1 MDFGSYGKTWWANKW
16 LCSILA
22 TASEQAILQGLKF
35 AARGQVTSVDIVDN
49 RVISVVKGPNGGLHN
64 NYIVF
69 PKFSKESS
77 EIFVSFLK
85 QQPAELL
92 ALNNKAL
99 SPSLELLMSK
109 SGLQLFDDPAKVN
122 MGCDCRD
129 ERPCKYLVATFL
141 KIAEQADKE
150 PNVLF
155 KIHGLDLEFIKDFK
169 PDAMEME
176 APAEANLVR
185 SFSKATRL
193 VSSSAENDAGVSGNG
208 SVAGNGNGKSTGES
222 AGIAS
227 AIENAA
233 GKVTESNANV
243 AGDGNGNR
251 AGNGNWNRA
260 GDGNGNRAGD
270 GNGNRAGDG
279 NGNRAGENAERE
291 EQNAAELTYAEDA
304 SASLFGG
311 YKGSGRESLNS
322 IPPKQLPTFDFKS
335 WKDYSHILP
344 AMLQNFPKFCPAGNF
359 RKSFTDELQA
369 CHKFFCD
376 FENFDV
382 FSEHFRVNN
391 AKTFLMEN
399 EQLRLFH
406 KPGWHWNFEQ
416 SMAGKIINSN
426 LTVTNVMGALCCL
439 SAGNFS
445 WHHYSVRY
453 LHLML
458 QVAFYLVRTGAI
470 YPQVFWIGKD
480 VAQMRWLPAEMLP
493 EILYIVADLEVTAP
507 RELAWTS
514 KDESFFEIAEPAE
527 HILSLFISQLLKF
540 ARKYKTP
547 LKTNHGNLLSFFF
560 DSVSG
565 KLANNAHAIPGK
577 IQQWLS
583 VYSCLGCRTQI
594 LFVCSEMDEDVA
606 LDVFVL
612 DEDGTATSDAEK
624 SVAGKSVA
632 GNAGENMT
640 SVAGNAA
647 GLLNV
652 ARRTPLS
659 ELFENNDSRLLSIMS
674 VLNGI
679 ADGFKPL
686 DAYLER
692 RASEPILMRGA
703 ELLDFLQDCL
713 KKLQLF
719 GIQTEIPK
727 SLLNIGKP
735 KPKMRLQ
742 GSMSF
747 GAFTAGDLLDFDW
760 EIAIGDEN
768 ISAKEFLELAE
779 QADGLLKYKSS
790 YVQITEQDLQ
800 SIRDKIEGKSS
811 ESAKNGKGKK
821 AAEGATGDAATST
834 DEILEEDSVPE
845 ITQAKLVQACFT
857 GECDNIPVEMAS
869 DFKQQFDAWRAET
882 DIPLPEHLNATL
894 RPYQMRGYSWMYK
907 NLEIGFGCILA
918 DDMGLGKTLQVITFL
933 LKMKQEGKFAEK
945 KAIVVMPAGLLCNW
959 QVEIKKFAPDL
970 TFFAYHGGRRDL
982 EKFNADILLTTYAT
996 FRKDFAEL
1004 DKHEWQTIII
1014 DEAQN
1019 IKNADS
1025 EQSKLLRRMRA
1036 PMKIAMSGTPVENRL
1051 MEFWTIM
1058 DFANRGFFPS
1068 ASEFREKFETPIQK
1082 NGNQVVAETFR
1093 KITAPFMLRR
1103 LKTDK
1108 SIISDL
1114 PDKIIQ
1120 DEYAE
1125 LTRSQAALYK
1135 RTLDHFLAQLE
1146 EEQQLS
1152 EKANDAH
1159 ALFKRKGIILQ
1170 MILALKQI
1178 CNHPATFLKGL
1189 ANTKSAASSTQDA
1202 ADSQES
1208 AALRL
1213 GSGSLAPATQR
1224 HPDDHREED
1233 YLKGESRD
1241 QAGLGMT
1248 EPKGRG
1254 EAPSSDTIAS
1264 ELDSGSTAGMTK
1276 GKLESGK
1283 MQMLLDLLTSIQEQ
1297 GEKTLI
1303 FTQFAEMGHLLKST
1317 IESELGLR
1325 THFYHGGCTQTQRSE
1340 MIQDFQENP
1349 DCKVLILSLKAGGT
1363 GLNLV
1368 AASQV
1373 IHYDLWWNP
1382 AIEAQ
1387 ATDRA
1392 FRIGQKRNVQVH
1404 RFITKG
1410 TFEEKINALL
1420 ETKKA
1425 IANLTVNAGETWLA
1439 DMDDKQLA
1447 EVFCL
1452 DNTIV

>member
-16 LCSILA
+16 LSSILA
-22 TASEQAILQGLKF
+22 TASEQAVLQGLKF
-35 AARGQVTSVDIVDN
+35 AARGQVTSIDIVDN

-77 EIFVSFLK
+77 EVFVSFLK

-155 KIHGLDLEFIKDFK
+155 KIHGLDLEFIKDYK

-176 APAEANLVR
+176 APSETNLVR

-193 VSSSAENDAGVSGNG
+193 VGTSAEN
-208 SVAGNGNGKSTGES
+208 
-222 AGIAS
+222 AS
-227 AIENAA
+227 AIGTAA
-233 GKVTESNANV
+233 GDSDEHEA
-243 AGDGNGNR
+243 
-251 AGNGNWNRA
+251 
-260 GDGNGNRAGD
+260 
-270 GNGNRAGDG
+270 
-279 NGNRAGENAERE
+279 
-291 EQNAAELTYAEDA
+291 QNAAELSHAEDA

-311 YKGSGRESLNS
+311 YKGSGRESQNS

-359 RKSFTDELQA
+359 RKSFTDELES
-369 CHKFFCD
+369 CHKFFTD
-376 FENFDV
+376 FENFDA
-382 FSEHFRVNN
+382 FSEQFRVNN

-416 SMAGKIINSN
+416 SMADKVINSN
-426 LTVTNVMGALCCL
+426 LTITNVMGALCCL

-514 KDESFFEIAEPAE
+514 KEESFFEIAEPAE

-612 DEDGTATSDAEK
+612 DEDGNAT
-624 SVAGKSVA
+624 
-632 GNAGENMT
+632 
-640 SVAGNAA
+640 NAA
-647 GLLNV
+647 GNDASSAAGNVAGLPNV

-727 SLLNIGKP
+727 NLLNIGKP

-800 SIRDKIEGKSS
+800 SIRDKIEGKSG
-811 ESAKNGKGKK
+811 ADAKGKK
-821 AAEGATGDAATST
+821 TGRNAEGTSSENAAEGAATSD

-882 DIPLPEHLNATL
+882 DIPLPENLNATL

-933 LKMKQEGKFAEK
+933 LKMKQEGRFAEK

-959 QVEIKKFAPDL
+959 QVEIKKFAPEL

-982 EKFNADILLTTYAT
+982 QKFNADVLLTTYAT

-1058 DFANRGFFPS
+1058 DFANHGFFPS

-1082 NGNQVVAETFR
+1082 NGNQIVAETFR

-1125 LTRSQAALYK
+1125 LTRSQAALYQK
-1135 RTLDHFLAQLE
+1135 TLEHFMQELE
-1146 EEQQLS
+1146 MEQALS
-1152 EKANDAH
+1152 DKANDAH

-1189 ANTKSAASSTQDA
+1189 DDNATSQKSS
-1202 ADSQES
+1202 
-1208 AALRL
+1208 
-1213 GSGSLAPATQR
+1213 
-1224 HPDDHREED
+1224 
-1233 YLKGESRD
+1233 
-1241 QAGLGMT
+1241 
-1248 EPKGRG
+1248 
-1254 EAPSSDTIAS
+1254 
-1264 ELDSGSTAGMTK
+1264 
-1276 GKLESGK
+1276 KLESGK
-1283 MQMLLDLLTSIQEQ
+1283 MQMLLDLLKSIQEQ

-1317 IESELGLR
+1317 IEEELGLR

-1410 TFEEKINALL
+1410 TFEEKINSLL

>member
-16 LCSILA
+16 LQSILA

-35 AARGQVTSVDIVDN
+35 AARGQVTNVDIVDN

-77 EIFVSFLK
+77 EIFESFLK
-85 QQPAELL
+85 QLPAELL
-92 ALNNKAL
+92 AFNNKAL
-99 SPSLELLMSK
+99 SPSLELLMNK
-109 SGLQLFDDPAKVN
+109 SGLQIFDDPAKVN
-122 MGCDCRD
+122 MGCDCHD
-129 ERPCKYLVATFL
+129 ERPCKYLIATFL
-141 KIAEQADKE
+141 KIAEQADKD

-169 PDAMEME
+169 PDSMEME
-176 APAEANLVR
+176 APAEVNLVR

-193 VSSSAENDAGVSGNG
+193 VGESGENSAEEN
-208 SVAGNGNGKSTGES
+208 
-222 AGIAS
+222 S
-227 AIENAA
+227 AIKTA
-233 GKVTESNANV
+233 TEQ
-243 AGDGNGNR
+243 
-251 AGNGNWNRA
+251 
-260 GDGNGNRAGD
+260 
-270 GNGNRAGDG
+270 
-279 NGNRAGENAERE
+279 EAEH
-291 EQNAAELTYAEDA
+291 ATELTHAEDA

-311 YKGSGRESLNS
+311 YKGSGRESQNN

-359 RKSFTDELQA
+359 RKSFTDELQS
-369 CHKFFCD
+369 CHKFFTD
-376 FENFDV
+376 FENFEV

-416 SMAGKIINSN
+416 SLADKVIKSN

-480 VAQMRWLPAEMLP
+480 IAQMRWLPAEMLP
-493 EILYIVADLEVTAP
+493 EILYIVADLEVASP
-507 RELAWTS
+507 RELAWTC
-514 KDESFFEIAEPAE
+514 KDEAYFEIAEPAE

-540 ARKYKTP
+540 ARTYKTP

-565 KLANNAHAIPGK
+565 KLANNAHTIPGK

-594 LFVCSEMDEDVA
+594 LFVCYESGNDIA
-606 LDVFVL
+606 LEVFVC
-612 DEDGTATSDAEK
+612 DEDGT
-624 SVAGKSVA
+624 
-632 GNAGENMT
+632 N
-640 SVAGNAA
+640 
-647 GLLNV
+647 
-652 ARRTPLS
+652 RTPLS
-659 ELFENNDSRLLSIMS
+659 ELFENNDSRLLSILS

-679 ADGFKPL
+679 ADGFKSL

-713 KKLQLF
+713 KKLELF

-727 SLLNIGKP
+727 NLLNIGKP

-747 GAFTAGDLLDFDW
+747 GAFSASDLLDFDW

-768 ISAKEFLELAE
+768 ISAKEFLKLAE
-779 QADGLLKYKSS
+779 QADGLLKYKSQ

-800 SIRDKIEGKSS
+800 SIREKIEGKSGAAKGKGAS
-811 ESAKNGKGKK
+811 GNSTKSHDGESANTENG
-821 AAEGATGDAATST
+821 
-834 DEILEEDSVPE
+834 EILEEDAAPV

-882 DIPLPEHLNATL
+882 EIPLPENLNATL

-933 LKMKQEGKFAEK
+933 LKMKQEGKFETK

-959 QVEIKKFAPDL
+959 QVEIKKFAPEL
-970 TFFAYHGGRRDL
+970 TFFAYHGGRRNL
-982 EKFNADILLTTYAT
+982 EKFNADVLLTTYAT
-996 FRKDFAEL
+996 FRKDFKEL
-1004 DKHEWQTIII
+1004 DKIEWQTIII

-1025 EQSKLLRRMRA
+1025 EQSKLLRKMRA

-1068 ASEFREKFETPIQK
+1068 ASEFRDKFETPIQK
-1082 NGNQVVAETFR
+1082 NGNQIVAETFR

-1114 PDKIIQ
+1114 PEKIIQ

-1125 LTRSQAALYK
+1125 LTRSQAAIYK

-1146 EEQQLS
+1146 EEQQMSAL
-1152 EKANDAH
+1152 ANDAH

-1178 CNHPATFLKGL
+1178 CNHPATFLKGVDD
-1189 ANTKSAASSTQDA
+1189 NH
-1202 ADSQES
+1202 
-1208 AALRL
+1208 LR
-1213 GSGSLAPATQR
+1213 R
-1224 HPDDHREED
+1224 
-1233 YLKGESRD
+1233 ESRPTE
-1241 QAGLGMT
+1241 LGMT
-1248 EPKGRG
+1248 EPNGWDLS
-1254 EAPSSDTIAS
+1254 EAKDQ
-1264 ELDSGSTAGMTK
+1264 SGSTGSPTLRHPEQSEGPSDIVASPK
-1276 GKLESGK
+1276 ESSKLESGK

-1325 THFYHGGCTQTQRSE
+1325 THFYHGSCTQTQRSE

-1425 IANLTVNAGETWLA
+1425 IANMTVNAGETWLA

-1447 EVFCL
+1447 EIFRL
-1452 DNTIV
+1452 DNTII

>member
-16 LCSILA
+16 LNSILA
-22 TASEQAILQGLKF
+22 TASDQAVLQGLKF
-35 AARGQVTSVDIVDN
+35 AARGQVTSIDIVDN

-155 KIHGLDLEFIKDFK
+155 KIHGLDLEFIKDYK

-176 APAEANLVR
+176 APAEAILVR

-193 VSSSAENDAGVSGNG
+193 VGNAASSDAAGASGNAAG
-208 SVAGNGNGKSTGES
+208 NASANGNVAGSNGES
-222 AGIAS
+222 ADS
-227 AIENAA
+227 A
-233 GKVTESNANV
+233 V
-243 AGDGNGNR
+243 AR
-251 AGNGNWNRA
+251 S
-260 GDGNGNRAGD
+260 
-270 GNGNRAGDG
+270 
-279 NGNRAGENAERE
+279 AGESDERE
-291 EQNAAELTYAEDA
+291 AQNAAELSHAEDA

-311 YKGSGRESLNS
+311 YKGSGRESQNS

-359 RKSFTDELQA
+359 RKSFTDELES
-369 CHKFFCD
+369 CHKFFTD
-376 FENFDV
+376 FENFDA
-382 FSEHFRVNN
+382 FSEQFRVNN

-416 SMAGKIINSN
+416 SMADKVINSN

-514 KDESFFEIAEPAE
+514 KEESFFEIAEPAE

-612 DEDGTATSDAEK
+612 DEDAAN
-624 SVAGKSVA
+624 AA
-632 GNAGENMT
+632 GNDAA
-640 SVAGNAA
+640 SAAGNAA
-647 GLLNV
+647 GLVNA

-727 SLLNIGKP
+727 NLLNIGKP

-779 QADGLLKYKSS
+779 QADGLLKYKSN

-821 AAEGATGDAATST
+821 AARDDAGTSSENAAENAATSA

-882 DIPLPEHLNATL
+882 DIPLPENLNATL

-970 TFFAYHGGRRDL
+970 TFFAYHGGRRNL
-982 EKFNADILLTTYAT
+982 QKFNADVLLTTYAT

-1058 DFANRGFFPS
+1058 DFANHGFFPS

-1082 NGNQVVAETFR
+1082 NGNQIVAETFR

-1125 LTRSQAALYK
+1125 LTRSQAALYQK
-1135 RTLDHFLAQLE
+1135 TLEHFMQELE
-1146 EEQQLS
+1146 MEQALS

-1189 ANTKSAASSTQDA
+1189 AAKSAADASTQDA
-1202 ADSQES
+1202 ATVPAES
-1208 AALRL
+1208 AD
-1213 GSGSLAPATQR
+1213 SPTPR

-1233 YLKGESRD
+1233 YLKGECRD

-1254 EAPSSDTIAS
+1254 EAPSSEVLS
-1264 ELDSGSTAGMTK
+1264 NVPKSN
-1276 GKLESGK
+1276 KLESGK
-1283 MQMLLDLLTSIQEQ
+1283 MQMLLDLLKSIQEQ

-1317 IESELGLR
+1317 IEEELGLR

>member
-1 MDFGSYGKTWWANKW
+1 MDFGSYGKTWWAKKW
-16 LCSILA
+16 LSSILA
-22 TASEQAILQGLKF
+22 TASEQAVLQGLKF
-35 AARGQVTSVDIVDN
+35 AARGQVTSIDIVDN

-109 SGLQLFDDPAKVN
+109 SGLQLFDDPTKVN
-122 MGCDCRD
+122 MGCDCSD

-155 KIHGLDLEFIKDFK
+155 KIHGLDLEFIKDYK

-176 APAEANLVR
+176 APSEVNLVR

-193 VSSSAENDAGVSGNG
+193 VGNAASTDAASVSGNAAENASANG
-208 SVAGNGNGKSTGES
+208 NVAGSNGES
-222 AGIAS
+222 ADS
-227 AIENAA
+227 A
-233 GKVTESNANV
+233 V
-243 AGDGNGNR
+243 AR
-251 AGNGNWNRA
+251 S
-260 GDGNGNRAGD
+260 
-270 GNGNRAGDG
+270 
-279 NGNRAGENAERE
+279 AGESDERE
-291 EQNAAELTYAEDA
+291 AQNAAELSHAEDA

-311 YKGSGRESLNS
+311 YKGSGRESQNS

-359 RKSFTDELQA
+359 RKSFTDELES
-369 CHKFFCD
+369 CHKFFTD
-376 FENFDV
+376 FENFDA
-382 FSEHFRVNN
+382 FSEQFRVNN

-416 SMAGKIINSN
+416 SMADKVINSN

-514 KDESFFEIAEPAE
+514 KEEAFFEIAEPAE

-612 DEDGTATSDAEK
+612 DEDAASA
-624 SVAGKSVA
+624 S
-632 GNAGENMT
+632 
-640 SVAGNAA
+640 GNAA
-647 GLLNV
+647 GSVN
-652 ARRTPLS
+652 APRRTPLS

-727 SLLNIGKP
+727 NLLNIGKP

-800 SIRDKIEGKSS
+800 SIRDKIEGKSGGNV
-811 ESAKNGKGKK
+811 KDGKGKK
-821 AAEGATGDAATST
+821 AARDDAGKSSENAAENA

-882 DIPLPEHLNATL
+882 DIPLPENLNATL

-959 QVEIKKFAPDL
+959 QVEIKKFAPEL

-982 EKFNADILLTTYAT
+982 QKFSADVLLTTYAT

-1058 DFANRGFFPS
+1058 DFANHGFFPS

-1082 NGNQVVAETFR
+1082 NGNQIVAETFR

-1125 LTRSQAALYK
+1125 LTHSQAALYQK
-1135 RTLDHFLAQLE
+1135 TLEHFMQELE
-1146 EEQQLS
+1146 MEQALS

-1189 ANTKSAASSTQDA
+1189 AAKSATDSSTQDA
-1202 ADSQES
+1202 AAVPTES
-1208 AALRL
+1208 ANTP
-1213 GSGSLAPATQR
+1213 SQR
-1224 HPDDHREED
+1224 HPDDPSQRHPERSEGSSEV
-1233 YLKGESRD
+1233 LSNV
-1241 QAGLGMT
+1241 
-1248 EPKGRG
+1248 PK
-1254 EAPSSDTIAS
+1254 SS
-1264 ELDSGSTAGMTK
+1264 
-1276 GKLESGK
+1276 KLESGK
-1283 MQMLLDLLTSIQEQ
+1283 MQMLLDLLKSIQEQ

>member
-35 AARGQVTSVDIVDN
+35 ASRGQVTSVDIVDN

-77 EIFVSFLK
+77 EIFVNFLK

-92 ALNNKAL
+92 AFNNKAL

-150 PNVLF
+150 PNILF

-176 APAEANLVR
+176 APPEANLVR

-193 VSSSAENDAGVSGNG
+193 VGTGAEKDAGNAAGVSGN
-208 SVAGNGNGKSTGES
+208 ANENR
-222 AGIAS
+222 AGIATG
-227 AIENAA
+227 NAA
-233 GKVTESNANV
+233 GNASAIGTA
-243 AGDGNGNR
+243 AGDI
-251 AGNGNWNRA
+251 
-260 GDGNGNRAGD
+260 D
-270 GNGNRAGDG
+270 
-279 NGNRAGENAERE
+279 ERT
-291 EQNAAELTYAEDA
+291 EQDAKHAAELSNAEDA

-359 RKSFTDELQA
+359 RKSFTDELES
-369 CHKFFCD
+369 CHKFFTD
-376 FENFDV
+376 FENFDA
-382 FSEHFRVNN
+382 FSEQFRVNN

-406 KPGWHWNFEQ
+406 RPGWHWNFKQ
-416 SMAGKIINSN
+416 SMADKVINSN

-514 KDESFFEIAEPAE
+514 KEESFFEIAEPAE

-612 DEDGTATSDAEK
+612 DEDAANADGNDAA
-624 SVAGKSVA
+624 SA
-632 GNAGENMT
+632 
-640 SVAGNAA
+640 AGNAA

-652 ARRTPLS
+652 AKRTPLS

-703 ELLDFLQDCL
+703 ELLEFLQDCL

-727 SLLNIGKP
+727 NLLNIGKP

-800 SIRDKIEGKSS
+800 SIRDKIEGKSG

-821 AAEGATGDAATST
+821 TGGDDARTSSENAAEGATGDAATSA

-882 DIPLPEHLNATL
+882 EIPLPENLNATL

-959 QVEIKKFAPDL
+959 QVEIKKFAPEL
-970 TFFAYHGGRRDL
+970 TFFAYHGGRRNL
-982 EKFNADILLTTYAT
+982 QKFSADVLLTTYAT
-996 FRKDFAEL
+996 FRKDFTEL
-1004 DKHEWQTIII
+1004 DKIEWQTIII

-1058 DFANRGFFPS
+1058 DFANHGFFPS

-1189 ANTKSAASSTQDA
+1189 DESRTTRDESAASQ
-1202 ADSQES
+1202 
-1208 AALRL
+1208 
-1213 GSGSLAPATQR
+1213 
-1224 HPDDHREED
+1224 
-1233 YLKGESRD
+1233 K
-1241 QAGLGMT
+1241 
-1248 EPKGRG
+1248 
-1254 EAPSSDTIAS
+1254 SS
-1264 ELDSGSTAGMTK
+1264 
-1276 GKLESGK
+1276 KLESGK

>member
-16 LCSILA
+16 LSSILA
-22 TASEQAILQGLKF
+22 TASEQAVLQGLKF
-35 AARGQVTSVDIVDN
+35 AARGQVTSIDIVDN

-109 SGLQLFDDPAKVN
+109 SGLQLFDDPVKVN

-155 KIHGLDLEFIKDFK
+155 KIHGLDLEFIKDYK

-176 APAEANLVR
+176 APSETNLVR

-193 VSSSAENDAGVSGNG
+193 VGSSAENETGN
-208 SVAGNGNGKSTGES
+208 N
-222 AGIAS
+222 AGIS
-227 AIENAA
+227 ENADE
-233 GKVTESNANV
+233 K
-243 AGDGNGNR
+243 
-251 AGNGNWNRA
+251 RA
-260 GDGNGNRAGD
+260 GDATTTRSAGD
-270 GNGNRAGDG
+270 SDERA
-279 NGNRAGENAERE
+279 
-291 EQNAAELTYAEDA
+291 EQEARHAAELSHAEDV

-311 YKGSGRESLNS
+311 YKGSGRESQNS

-359 RKSFTDELQA
+359 RKSFTDELES
-369 CHKFFCD
+369 CHKFFTD
-376 FENFDV
+376 FENFDA
-382 FSEHFRVNN
+382 FSEQFRVNN

-416 SMAGKIINSN
+416 SMADKVINSN

-514 KDESFFEIAEPAE
+514 KEEAFFEIAEPAE

-612 DEDGTATSDAEK
+612 DEDA
-624 SVAGKSVA
+624 
-632 GNAGENMT
+632 
-640 SVAGNAA
+640 
-647 GLLNV
+647 

-703 ELLDFLQDCL
+703 ELLEFLQDCL

-727 SLLNIGKP
+727 NLLNIGKP

-800 SIRDKIEGKSS
+800 SIRDKIEGKSGADAKGKKAVREANGTDAES
-811 ESAKNGKGKK
+811 SAKNGEN
-821 AAEGATGDAATST
+821 EG
-834 DEILEEDSVPE
+834 EILEEDSVPE

-882 DIPLPEHLNATL
+882 DIPLPANLNATL

-959 QVEIKKFAPDL
+959 QVEIKKFAPEL
-970 TFFAYHGGRRDL
+970 TFFAYHGGRRNL
-982 EKFNADILLTTYAT
+982 QKFNADVLLTTYAT

-1058 DFANRGFFPS
+1058 DFANHGFFPS

-1082 NGNQVVAETFR
+1082 NGNQIVAETFR

-1125 LTRSQAALYK
+1125 LTRSQAALYQK
-1135 RTLDHFLAQLE
+1135 TLEHFMQELE
-1146 EEQQLS
+1146 MEQSLS

-1189 ANTKSAASSTQDA
+1189 DDNAASQ
-1202 ADSQES
+1202 
-1208 AALRL
+1208 
-1213 GSGSLAPATQR
+1213 
-1224 HPDDHREED
+1224 
-1233 YLKGESRD
+1233 K
-1241 QAGLGMT
+1241 
-1248 EPKGRG
+1248 
-1254 EAPSSDTIAS
+1254 SS
-1264 ELDSGSTAGMTK
+1264 
-1276 GKLESGK
+1276 KLESGK

-1410 TFEEKINALL
+1410 TFEEKINSLL

>member
-16 LCSILA
+16 LSSILA
-22 TASEQAILQGLKF
+22 TASEQAVLQGLKF
-35 AARGQVTSVDIVDN
+35 AARGQVTSIDIVDN

-77 EIFVSFLK
+77 EVFVSFLK

-141 KIAEQADKE
+141 KIAEEAGKE

-176 APAEANLVR
+176 APSETNLVR

-193 VSSSAENDAGVSGNG
+193 VGTSAEN
-208 SVAGNGNGKSTGES
+208 
-222 AGIAS
+222 AS
-227 AIENAA
+227 AIGTAA
-233 GKVTESNANV
+233 GDSDEHEA
-243 AGDGNGNR
+243 
-251 AGNGNWNRA
+251 
-260 GDGNGNRAGD
+260 
-270 GNGNRAGDG
+270 
-279 NGNRAGENAERE
+279 
-291 EQNAAELTYAEDA
+291 QNAAELSHAEDA

-311 YKGSGRESLNS
+311 YKGSGRESQNS
-322 IPPKQLPTFDFKS
+322 IPPKQLPTFNFKS

-359 RKSFTDELQA
+359 RKSFTDELES
-369 CHKFFCD
+369 CHKFFTD
-376 FENFDV
+376 FENFDA
-382 FSEHFRVNN
+382 FSEQFRVNN

-416 SMAGKIINSN
+416 SMADKVINSN
-426 LTVTNVMGALCCL
+426 LTITNVMGALCCL

-493 EILYIVADLEVTAP
+493 EILYIVADLEVSAP

-514 KDESFFEIAEPAE
+514 KEESFFEIAEPAE

-547 LKTNHGNLLSFFF
+547 LKTNHSNLLSFFF

-612 DEDGTATSDAEK
+612 DEDGTAAN
-624 SVAGKSVA
+624 AA
-632 GNAGENMT
+632 GNDAA
-640 SVAGNAA
+640 SAAGNAA
-647 GLLNV
+647 GPVN
-652 ARRTPLS
+652 APRRTPLS

-727 SLLNIGKP
+727 NLLNIGKP

-800 SIRDKIEGKSS
+800 SIRDKIEGKSG
-811 ESAKNGKGKK
+811 ESAKSGKGKK
-821 AAEGATGDAATST
+821 TGGDDARTSSENAAEGATGDAATSA

-882 DIPLPEHLNATL
+882 DIPLPANLNATL

-959 QVEIKKFAPDL
+959 QVEIKKFAPEL

-982 EKFNADILLTTYAT
+982 QKFSADVLLTTYAT

-1058 DFANRGFFPS
+1058 DFANHGFFPS

-1082 NGNQVVAETFR
+1082 NGNQIVAETFR

-1125 LTRSQAALYK
+1125 LTRSQAALYQK
-1135 RTLDHFLAQLE
+1135 TLEHFMQELE
-1146 EEQQLS
+1146 MEQALS
-1152 EKANDAH
+1152 EKSNDAH

-1189 ANTKSAASSTQDA
+1189 AATSAQDA
-1202 ADSQES
+1202 AAVPTENAASQ
-1208 AALRL
+1208 
-1213 GSGSLAPATQR
+1213 
-1224 HPDDHREED
+1224 
-1233 YLKGESRD
+1233 K
-1241 QAGLGMT
+1241 
-1248 EPKGRG
+1248 
-1254 EAPSSDTIAS
+1254 SS
-1264 ELDSGSTAGMTK
+1264 
-1276 GKLESGK
+1276 KLESGK

-1303 FTQFAEMGHLLKST
+1303 FTQFAEMGRLLKST
-1317 IESELGLR
+1317 IEEELGLR

-1410 TFEEKINALL
+1410 TFEEKINSLL

>member
-1 MDFGSYGKTWWANKW
+1 MDFGSYGKTWWTNKW
-16 LCSILA
+16 LSAILA
-22 TASEQAILQGLKF
+22 TASEQAILQGIKF
-35 AARGQVTSVDIVDN
+35 AARGQVSSVDIVDN

-69 PKFSKESS
+69 PRFSKESA

-92 ALNNKAL
+92 AFNNKAL
-99 SPSLELLMSK
+99 SPSLELLMMK
-109 SGLQLFDDPAKVN
+109 SGLQLFDDPEKVN

-141 KIAEQADKE
+141 KIAEQADKD
-150 PNVLF
+150 PNILF

-169 PDAMEME
+169 PESMEMD

-185 SFSKATRL
+185 AFSKATRL
-193 VSSSAENDAGVSGNG
+193 VDESEAANGDANANENATATGAASGDA
-208 SVAGNGNGKSTGES
+208 GES
-222 AGIAS
+222 ADEAHEIKRS
-227 AIENAA
+227 
-233 GKVTESNANV
+233 
-243 AGDGNGNR
+243 
-251 AGNGNWNRA
+251 
-260 GDGNGNRAGD
+260 
-270 GNGNRAGDG
+270 
-279 NGNRAGENAERE
+279 
-291 EQNAAELTYAEDA
+291 AELSHAEDA
-304 SASLFGG
+304 SESLFGG
-311 YKGSGRESLNS
+311 YKGSGRESQNS
-322 IPPKQLPTFDFKS
+322 IPPKRLPEFDFKT

-359 RKSFTDELQA
+359 RKSFNDEIQA

-376 FENFDV
+376 FDNFDV
-382 FSEHFRVNN
+382 FSEQFRVNN

-406 KPGWHWNFEQ
+406 KPGWHWSFEQ
-416 SMAGKIINSN
+416 SLAGKVIDSN
-426 LTVTNVMGALCCL
+426 LTVKNIMGALCCL

-453 LHLML
+453 LHLLL

-493 EILYIVADLEVTAP
+493 EILYIVADLEVSAP
-507 RELAWTS
+507 RNLAWTS
-514 KDESFFEIAEPAE
+514 KDEELFEIAEPAE

-540 ARKYKTP
+540 ARTYKTP

-583 VYSCLGCRTQI
+583 VYSSLGCRTQI
-594 LFVCSEMDEDVA
+594 LFVCYESGDDVA
-606 LDVFVL
+606 LEVFVL
-612 DEDGTATSDAEK
+612 DEDGTSTSTTE
-624 SVAGKSVA
+624 
-632 GNAGENMT
+632 
-640 SVAGNAA
+640 NAA
-647 GLLNV
+647 K
-652 ARRTPLS
+652 RTPLS
-659 ELFENNDSRLLSIMS
+659 ELFENNDSRLLSILS

-686 DAYLER
+686 DEYLER
-692 RASEPILMRGA
+692 RASSPILMRGA
-703 ELLDFLQDCL
+703 ELLEFLQDCL
-713 KKLQLF
+713 KKLELF
-719 GIQTEIPK
+719 GIKTEIPK
-727 SLLNIGKP
+727 NLLNIGKP

-779 QADGLLKYKSS
+779 KADGLLKYKSS
-790 YVQITEQDLQ
+790 YVQVTEQDLQ
-800 SIRDKIEGKSS
+800 SIRDKIEGKSG

-821 AAEGATGDAATST
+821 TAEDTAESGDNA
-834 DEILEEDSVPE
+834 DEILEEDSAPE

-882 DIPLPEHLNATL
+882 EIPLPENLNATL

-907 NLEIGFGCILA
+907 NLQIGFGCILA

-933 LKMKQEGKFAEK
+933 LKMKQEGKFETK

-959 QVEIKKFAPDL
+959 QVEIKKFAPEL
-970 TFFAYHGGRRDL
+970 TFFAYHGGRRNL
-982 EKFNADILLTTYAT
+982 QKFNADVLLTTYAT
-996 FRKDFAEL
+996 FRKDFKEL
-1004 DKHEWQTIII
+1004 DKIEWQTIII

-1025 EQSKLLRRMRA
+1025 EQSKLLRKMKA

-1058 DFANRGFFPS
+1058 DFANHGFFPS
-1068 ASEFREKFETPIQK
+1068 ASEFREKYETPIQK

-1114 PDKIIQ
+1114 PEKIIQ

-1125 LTRSQAALYK
+1125 LTRSQAAIYK
-1135 RTLDHFLAQLE
+1135 RTLDHFLAELE

-1152 EKANDAH
+1152 ELANDSH

-1189 ANTKSAASSTQDA
+1189 AAPESATAQDA
-1202 ADSQES
+1202 TTIPAES
-1208 AALRL
+1208 AADD
-1213 GSGSLAPATQR
+1213 PAQR

-1233 YLKGESRD
+1233 YLKGECRD

-1254 EAPSSDTIAS
+1254 EAPSS
-1264 ELDSGSTAGMTK
+1264 EVLVNNSTAAAPK
-1276 GKLESGK
+1276 KSNKLESGK
-1283 MQMLLDLLTSIQEQ
+1283 MQMLLDLLTSIQDQ

-1425 IANLTVNAGETWLA
+1425 IANMTVNAGETWLA

-1447 EVFCL
+1447 EIFRL

>member
-16 LCSILA
+16 LSAILA
-22 TASEQAILQGLKF
+22 TASEQAIVQGLKF
-35 AARGQVTSVDIVDN
+35 ASRGQVASVDIVDN

-99 SPSLELLMSK
+99 SPSLELLMMK
-109 SGLQLFDDPAKVN
+109 SGIQLFDDPAKVN

-129 ERPCKYLVATFL
+129 ERPCKYLIATFL
-141 KIAEQADKE
+141 KIAEEADKD

-169 PDAMEME
+169 PETMEME
-176 APAEANLVR
+176 APAESNLVR
-185 SFSKATRL
+185 SFSKATKL
-193 VSSSAENDAGVSGNG
+193 VSESDANAESSSTTQTATDTVSGNI
-208 SVAGNGNGKSTGES
+208 AGN
-222 AGIAS
+222 AS
-227 AIENAA
+227 AA
-233 GKVTESNANV
+233 
-243 AGDGNGNR
+243 GNR
-251 AGNGNWNRA
+251 AT
-260 GDGNGNRAGD
+260 DQITD
-270 GNGNRAGDG
+270 DH
-279 NGNRAGENAERE
+279 NAVRS
-291 EQNAAELTYAEDA
+291 AELAHAEDA
-304 SASLFGG
+304 SESFFGG
-311 YKGSGRESLNS
+311 YKGSGRESQNS
-322 IPPKQLPTFDFKS
+322 IPPKRLPEFDFKS

-406 KPGWHWNFEQ
+406 RPGWHWNFEQ
-416 SMAGKIINSN
+416 ALDEKVIKSN

-493 EILYIVADLEVTAP
+493 EILYIVADLEVAAP
-507 RELAWTS
+507 RNLAWTS
-514 KDESFFEIAEPAE
+514 KDESHFEIAEPAE

-540 ARKYKTP
+540 ARTYKTQ

-565 KLANNAHAIPGK
+565 KLANNAHTIPGK

-583 VYSCLGCRTQI
+583 VYSSLGCRTQI
-594 LFVCSEMDEDVA
+594 LFVCYESGEDVA
-606 LDVFVL
+606 LEVFIL
-612 DEDGTATSDAEK
+612 DEDGT
-624 SVAGKSVA
+624 
-632 GNAGENMT
+632 N
-640 SVAGNAA
+640 
-647 GLLNV
+647 
-652 ARRTPLS
+652 RTPLS
-659 ELFENNDSRLLSIMS
+659 ELFENNDSRLLSILS

-686 DAYLER
+686 DEYLER
-692 RASEPILMRGA
+692 RASVPILMRGA

-727 SLLNIGKP
+727 NLLNIGKP

-747 GAFTAGDLLDFDW
+747 GAFTASDLLDFDW

-768 ISAKEFLELAE
+768 VSAKEFLELAE
-779 QADGLLKYKSS
+779 QADGLLKYKSQ

-800 SIRDKIEGKSS
+800 SIREKVEGKAGVTKGKGAKKHDG
-811 ESAKNGKGKK
+811 ESAN
-821 AAEGATGDAATST
+821 ADATNDAETTAENADGD
-834 DEILEEDSVPE
+834 ILEEDAVPE

-882 DIPLPEHLNATL
+882 EIPLPENLNATL

-933 LKMKQEGKFAEK
+933 LKMKQEGKFETK

-959 QVEIKKFAPDL
+959 QVEIKKFAPEL
-970 TFFAYHGGRRDL
+970 TFFAYHGGRRNL
-982 EKFNADILLTTYAT
+982 EKFNADVLLTTYAT
-996 FRKDFAEL
+996 FRKDFKEL
-1004 DKHEWQTIII
+1004 DKIEWQTIII

-1025 EQSKLLRRMRA
+1025 EQSKLLRKMKA

-1068 ASEFREKFETPIQK
+1068 ASEFREKYETPIQK

-1114 PDKIIQ
+1114 PEKIIQ

-1125 LTRSQAALYK
+1125 LTRSQAAIYK
-1135 RTLDHFLAQLE
+1135 RTLDHFLEQLE
-1146 EEQQLS
+1146 EEQQSALAHDS
-1152 EKANDAH
+1152 H

-1178 CNHPATFLKGL
+1178 CNHPATFLKG
-1189 ANTKSAASSTQDA
+1189 ADAS
-1202 ADSQES
+1202 
-1208 AALRL
+1208 
-1213 GSGSLAPATQR
+1213 
-1224 HPDDHREED
+1224 PD
-1233 YLKGESRD
+1233 
-1241 QAGLGMT
+1241 
-1248 EPKGRG
+1248 
-1254 EAPSSDTIAS
+1254 
-1264 ELDSGSTAGMTK
+1264 
-1276 GKLESGK
+1276 KLESGK
-1283 MQMLLDLLTSIQEQ
+1283 MQMLLDLLTSIQDQ

-1303 FTQFAEMGHLLKST
+1303 FTQFAEMGNLLKTT
-1317 IESELGLR
+1317 IETELGLR
-1325 THFYHGGCTQTQRSE
+1325 THFYHGGCTQKERTD
-1340 MIQDFQENP
+1340 MIQDFQGDP

-1363 GLNLV
+1363 GLNLT

-1425 IANLTVNAGETWLA
+1425 IANMTVNAGETWLA

-1447 EVFCL
+1447 EIFRL

>member
-16 LCSILA
+16 LNSILA
-22 TASEQAILQGLKF
+22 NANEQAILQGLKF
-35 AARGQVTSVDIVDN
+35 AARGQVTSIDIVDN

-109 SGLQLFDDPAKVN
+109 SGLQLFDDPTKVN

-129 ERPCKYLVATFL
+129 ERPCKYIVATFL

-155 KIHGLDLEFIKDFK
+155 KIHGLDLEFIKDYK

-176 APAEANLVR
+176 APSEVNLVR

-193 VSSSAENDAGVSGNG
+193 VG
-208 SVAGNGNGKSTGES
+208 SNA
-222 AGIAS
+222 
-227 AIENAA
+227 ENAA
-233 GKVTESNANV
+233 GNASANGNV
-243 AGDGNGNR
+243 AGSN
-251 AGNGNWNRA
+251 
-260 GDGNGNRAGD
+260 
-270 GNGNRAGDG
+270 
-279 NGNRAGENAERE
+279 GENAGDSDERA
-291 EQNAAELTYAEDA
+291 EQEARHAAELSHAEDA

-311 YKGSGRESLNS
+311 YKGSGRESQNS

-359 RKSFTDELQA
+359 RKSFTDELES
-369 CHKFFCD
+369 CHKFFTD
-376 FENFDV
+376 FENFDA
-382 FSEHFRVNN
+382 FSEQFRVNN

-416 SMAGKIINSN
+416 SMADKVINSN
-426 LTVTNVMGALCCL
+426 LTITNVMGALCCL

-514 KDESFFEIAEPAE
+514 KEESFFEIAEPAE

-612 DEDGTATSDAEK
+612 DEDAASTS
-624 SVAGKSVA
+624 
-632 GNAGENMT
+632 
-640 SVAGNAA
+640 GNAA
-647 GLLNV
+647 ALVN
-652 ARRTPLS
+652 APRRTPLS

-713 KKLQLF
+713 KKLQMF

-727 SLLNIGKP
+727 NLLNIGKP

-800 SIRDKIEGKSS
+800 SIRDKIEGKSG

-821 AAEGATGDAATST
+821 AGRDAEGTSSENAAEGAATSD

-882 DIPLPEHLNATL
+882 DIPLPENLNATL

-933 LKMKQEGKFAEK
+933 LKMKQEGRFAEK

-959 QVEIKKFAPDL
+959 QVEIKKFAPEL
-970 TFFAYHGGRRDL
+970 SFFAYHGGRRDL
-982 EKFNADILLTTYAT
+982 QKFNADVLLTTYAT

-1058 DFANRGFFPS
+1058 DFANHGFFPS

-1082 NGNQVVAETFR
+1082 NGNQIVAETFR

-1152 EKANDAH
+1152 DKANDAH

-1178 CNHPATFLKGL
+1178 CNHPATFLKG
-1189 ANTKSAASSTQDA
+1189 AAAAS
-1202 ADSQES
+1202 QEKVAEPAEATPIES
-1208 AALRL
+1208 
-1213 GSGSLAPATQR
+1213 APAT
-1224 HPDDHREED
+1224 
-1233 YLKGESRD
+1233 S
-1241 QAGLGMT
+1241 
-1248 EPKGRG
+1248 
-1254 EAPSSDTIAS
+1254 APALS
-1264 ELDSGSTAGMTK
+1264 
-1276 GKLESGK
+1276 SGK
-1283 MQMLLDLLTSIQEQ
+1283 MQMLLDLLKSIQEQ

-1410 TFEEKINALL
+1410 TFEEKINSLL

>member
-1 MDFGSYGKTWWANKW
+1 MDFGSYEKTWWANKW
-16 LCSILA
+16 LSSILA
-22 TASEQAILQGLKF
+22 TASEQAVLQGLKF
-35 AARGQVTSVDIVDN
+35 AARGQVTSIDIVDN

-150 PNVLF
+150 PNILF
-155 KIHGLDLEFIKDFK
+155 KIHGLDLEFIKDYK

-176 APAEANLVR
+176 APSETNLVR

-193 VSSSAENDAGVSGNG
+193 VGSSAEN
-208 SVAGNGNGKSTGES
+208 
-222 AGIAS
+222 AS
-227 AIENAA
+227 AIETAA
-233 GKVTESNANV
+233 GDSDEHEA
-243 AGDGNGNR
+243 
-251 AGNGNWNRA
+251 
-260 GDGNGNRAGD
+260 
-270 GNGNRAGDG
+270 
-279 NGNRAGENAERE
+279 
-291 EQNAAELTYAEDA
+291 QNAAELSHAEDA

-311 YKGSGRESLNS
+311 YKGSGRESQNS

-359 RKSFTDELQA
+359 RKSFTDELES
-369 CHKFFCD
+369 CHKFFTD
-376 FENFDV
+376 FENFDA
-382 FSEHFRVNN
+382 FSEQFRVNN

-416 SMAGKIINSN
+416 SMADKVINSN

-514 KDESFFEIAEPAE
+514 KEESFFEIAEPAE

-612 DEDGTATSDAEK
+612 DEDGTATSA
-624 SVAGKSVA
+624 
-632 GNAGENMT
+632 
-640 SVAGNAA
+640 AGNAA
-647 GLLNV
+647 GMLNA

-703 ELLDFLQDCL
+703 ELLEFLQDCL

-727 SLLNIGKP
+727 NLLNIGKP

-800 SIRDKIEGKSS
+800 SIRDKIEGKSGGNV
-811 ESAKNGKGKK
+811 KDGKGKK
-821 AAEGATGDAATST
+821 IAADDAGKSSENAAENA

-882 DIPLPEHLNATL
+882 DIPLPENLNATL

-959 QVEIKKFAPDL
+959 QVEIKKFAPEL
-970 TFFAYHGGRRDL
+970 TFFAYHGGRRNL
-982 EKFNADILLTTYAT
+982 QKFSADVLLTTYAT

-1058 DFANRGFFPS
+1058 DFANHGFFPS

-1082 NGNQVVAETFR
+1082 NGNQIVAETFR

-1125 LTRSQAALYK
+1125 LTRSQAALYQK
-1135 RTLDHFLAQLE
+1135 TLEHFMQELE
-1146 EEQQLS
+1146 MEQALS

-1189 ANTKSAASSTQDA
+1189 DDNAAS
-1202 ADSQES
+1202 
-1208 AALRL
+1208 
-1213 GSGSLAPATQR
+1213 
-1224 HPDDHREED
+1224 
-1233 YLKGESRD
+1233 
-1241 QAGLGMT
+1241 
-1248 EPKGRG
+1248 PK
-1254 EAPSSDTIAS
+1254 SS
-1264 ELDSGSTAGMTK
+1264 
-1276 GKLESGK
+1276 KLESGK

-1410 TFEEKINALL
+1410 TFEEKINSLL

>member
-16 LCSILA
+16 LSSILA
-22 TASEQAILQGLKF
+22 TASDQAVLQGLKF
-35 AARGQVTSVDIVDN
+35 AARGQVTSIDIVDN

-155 KIHGLDLEFIKDFK
+155 KIHGLDLEFIKDYK
-169 PDAMEME
+169 PDAMDME
-176 APAEANLVR
+176 APAEAILVR

-193 VSSSAENDAGVSGNG
+193 VGNAASSDA
-208 SVAGNGNGKSTGES
+208 AG
-222 AGIAS
+222 AS
-227 AIENAA
+227 ENAA
-233 GKVTESNANV
+233 GNASANGNV
-243 AGDGNGNR
+243 AGSNGESADSAVAR
-251 AGNGNWNRA
+251 S
-260 GDGNGNRAGD
+260 
-270 GNGNRAGDG
+270 
-279 NGNRAGENAERE
+279 AGESDERE
-291 EQNAAELTYAEDA
+291 AQNAAELSHAEDA

-311 YKGSGRESLNS
+311 YKGSGRESQNS

-359 RKSFTDELQA
+359 RKSFTDELES
-369 CHKFFCD
+369 CHKFFTD
-376 FENFDV
+376 FENFDA
-382 FSEHFRVNN
+382 FSEQFRVNN

-416 SMAGKIINSN
+416 SMADKVINSN

-514 KDESFFEIAEPAE
+514 KEEAFFEIAEPAE

-612 DEDGTATSDAEK
+612 DEDAASA
-624 SVAGKSVA
+624 A
-632 GNAGENMT
+632 GNDAA
-640 SVAGNAA
+640 SAAGNAA

-727 SLLNIGKP
+727 NLLNIGKP

-800 SIRDKIEGKSS
+800 SIRDKIEGKSGAN
-811 ESAKNGKGKK
+811 AKDGKSKK
-821 AAEGATGDAATST
+821 AGGNAAGSNDENAAENAATST
-834 DEILEEDSVPE
+834 DEILEEDSAPE

-882 DIPLPEHLNATL
+882 EIPLPENLNATL

-959 QVEIKKFAPDL
+959 QVEIKKFAPEL
-970 TFFAYHGGRRDL
+970 TFFAYHGGRRNL
-982 EKFNADILLTTYAT
+982 QKFNADVLLTTYAT

-1004 DKHEWQTIII
+1004 DKIEWQTIII

-1058 DFANRGFFPS
+1058 DFANHGFFPS

-1082 NGNQVVAETFR
+1082 NGNQIVAETFR

-1125 LTRSQAALYK
+1125 LTRSQAALYQK
-1135 RTLDHFLAQLE
+1135 TLEHFMQELE
-1146 EEQQLS
+1146 MEQALS

-1189 ANTKSAASSTQDA
+1189 DESRKMRDERAAAAVPTES
-1202 ADSQES
+1202 ADSPS
-1208 AALRL
+1208 
-1213 GSGSLAPATQR
+1213 QR

-1233 YLKGESRD
+1233 YLKGECRD

-1254 EAPSSDTIAS
+1254 EAPSSEVLS
-1264 ELDSGSTAGMTK
+1264 NVPKSS
-1276 GKLESGK
+1276 KLESGK
-1283 MQMLLDLLTSIQEQ
+1283 MQMLLDLLKSIQEQ

>member
-16 LCSILA
+16 LNSILA
-22 TASEQAILQGLKF
+22 NANEQAILQGLKF
-35 AARGQVTSVDIVDN
+35 AARGQVTSIDIVDN

-92 ALNNKAL
+92 AFNNKAL

-109 SGLQLFDDPAKVN
+109 SGLQLFDDPTKVN

-155 KIHGLDLEFIKDFK
+155 KIHGLDLEFIKDYK
-169 PDAMEME
+169 PDTMEME
-176 APAEANLVR
+176 APSEVNLVR

-193 VSSSAENDAGVSGNG
+193 VG
-208 SVAGNGNGKSTGES
+208 SNA
-222 AGIAS
+222 
-227 AIENAA
+227 ENAA
-233 GKVTESNANV
+233 GNASANGNV
-243 AGDGNGNR
+243 AGNN
-251 AGNGNWNRA
+251 
-260 GDGNGNRAGD
+260 
-270 GNGNRAGDG
+270 
-279 NGNRAGENAERE
+279 GENAGDSDERA
-291 EQNAAELTYAEDA
+291 EQEARHAAELSHAEDA

-311 YKGSGRESLNS
+311 YKGSGRESQNS

-359 RKSFTDELQA
+359 RKSFTDELES
-369 CHKFFCD
+369 CHKFFTD
-376 FENFDV
+376 FENFDA
-382 FSEHFRVNN
+382 FSEQFRVNN

-416 SMAGKIINSN
+416 SMADKVINSN

-514 KDESFFEIAEPAE
+514 KEESFFEIAEPAE

-612 DEDGTATSDAEK
+612 DEDGT
-624 SVAGKSVA
+624 
-632 GNAGENMT
+632 
-640 SVAGNAA
+640 
-647 GLLNV
+647 
-652 ARRTPLS
+652 RRTPLS

-713 KKLQLF
+713 KKLQMF

-727 SLLNIGKP
+727 NLLNIGKP

-800 SIRDKIEGKSS
+800 SIRDKIEGKSG

-821 AAEGATGDAATST
+821 AGRDAEGTSSENAAEGAATSD

-882 DIPLPEHLNATL
+882 EIPLPENLNATL

-933 LKMKQEGKFAEK
+933 LKMKQEGRFAEK

-959 QVEIKKFAPDL
+959 QVEIKKFAPEL

-982 EKFNADILLTTYAT
+982 QKFSADVLLTTYAT

-1058 DFANRGFFPS
+1058 DFANHGFFPS

-1082 NGNQVVAETFR
+1082 NGNQIVAETFR

-1125 LTRSQAALYK
+1125 LTKPQAALYK

-1159 ALFKRKGIILQ
+1159 VLFKRKGIILQ

-1189 ANTKSAASSTQDA
+1189 DERRETKDESAASQ
-1202 ADSQES
+1202 
-1208 AALRL
+1208 
-1213 GSGSLAPATQR
+1213 
-1224 HPDDHREED
+1224 
-1233 YLKGESRD
+1233 K
-1241 QAGLGMT
+1241 
-1248 EPKGRG
+1248 
-1254 EAPSSDTIAS
+1254 SS
-1264 ELDSGSTAGMTK
+1264 
-1276 GKLESGK
+1276 KLESGK
-1283 MQMLLDLLTSIQEQ
+1283 MQMLLDLLKSIQEQ

>member
-1 MDFGSYGKTWWANKW
+1 
-16 LCSILA
+16 
-22 TASEQAILQGLKF
+22 
-35 AARGQVTSVDIVDN
+35 
-49 RVISVVKGPNGGLHN
+49 
-64 NYIVF
+64 
-69 PKFSKESS
+69 
-77 EIFVSFLK
+77 
-85 QQPAELL
+85 
-92 ALNNKAL
+92 
-99 SPSLELLMSK
+99 
-109 SGLQLFDDPAKVN
+109 
-122 MGCDCRD
+122 
-129 ERPCKYLVATFL
+129 
-141 KIAEQADKE
+141 
-150 PNVLF
+150 
-155 KIHGLDLEFIKDFK
+155 
-169 PDAMEME
+169 
-176 APAEANLVR
+176 
-185 SFSKATRL
+185 
-193 VSSSAENDAGVSGNG
+193 
-208 SVAGNGNGKSTGES
+208 
-222 AGIAS
+222 
-227 AIENAA
+227 
-233 GKVTESNANV
+233 
-243 AGDGNGNR
+243 
-251 AGNGNWNRA
+251 
-260 GDGNGNRAGD
+260 
-270 GNGNRAGDG
+270 
-279 NGNRAGENAERE
+279 
-291 EQNAAELTYAEDA
+291 
-304 SASLFGG
+304 
-311 YKGSGRESLNS
+311 
-322 IPPKQLPTFDFKS
+322 
-335 WKDYSHILP
+335 
-344 AMLQNFPKFCPAGNF
+344 
-359 RKSFTDELQA
+359 
-369 CHKFFCD
+369 
-376 FENFDV
+376 
-382 FSEHFRVNN
+382 
-391 AKTFLMEN
+391 
-399 EQLRLFH
+399 
-406 KPGWHWNFEQ
+406 
-416 SMAGKIINSN
+416 
-426 LTVTNVMGALCCL
+426 
-439 SAGNFS
+439 
-445 WHHYSVRY
+445 
-453 LHLML
+453 
-458 QVAFYLVRTGAI
+458 
-470 YPQVFWIGKD
+470 
-480 VAQMRWLPAEMLP
+480 
-493 EILYIVADLEVTAP
+493 
-507 RELAWTS
+507 
-514 KDESFFEIAEPAE
+514 
-527 HILSLFISQLLKF
+527 
-540 ARKYKTP
+540 
-547 LKTNHGNLLSFFF
+547 
-560 DSVSG
+560 
-565 KLANNAHAIPGK
+565 
-577 IQQWLS
+577 
-583 VYSCLGCRTQI
+583 
-594 LFVCSEMDEDVA
+594 
-606 LDVFVL
+606 
-612 DEDGTATSDAEK
+612 
-624 SVAGKSVA
+624 
-632 GNAGENMT
+632 
-640 SVAGNAA
+640 
-647 GLLNV
+647 
-652 ARRTPLS
+652 
-659 ELFENNDSRLLSIMS
+659 
-674 VLNGI
+674 
-679 ADGFKPL
+679 
-686 DAYLER
+686 
-692 RASEPILMRGA
+692 MRGA

-713 KKLQLF
+713 KKLQMF

-727 SLLNIGKP
+727 NLLNIGKP

-811 ESAKNGKGKK
+811 DSAKNSKGKK
-821 AAEGATGDAATST
+821 AVREADGTDAESAAKNGENEG
-834 DEILEEDSVPE
+834 EILEDDSVPE

-882 DIPLPEHLNATL
+882 DIPLPENLNATL

-933 LKMKQEGKFAEK
+933 LKMKQEGRFAEK

-959 QVEIKKFAPDL
+959 QVEIKKFAPEL

-982 EKFNADILLTTYAT
+982 QKFSADVLLTTYAT

-1025 EQSKLLRRMRA
+1025 EQSKLLRKMKA

-1058 DFANRGFFPS
+1058 DFANHGFFPS

-1152 EKANDAH
+1152 DKANDAH

-1178 CNHPATFLKGL
+1178 CNHPATFLKG
-1189 ANTKSAASSTQDA
+1189 AAAASQEKVAEPAEATPI
-1202 ADSQES
+1202 ES
-1208 AALRL
+1208 APVT
-1213 GSGSLAPATQR
+1213 SAPA
-1224 HPDDHREED
+1224 
-1233 YLKGESRD
+1233 LS
-1241 QAGLGMT
+1241 
-1248 EPKGRG
+1248 
-1254 EAPSSDTIAS
+1254 
-1264 ELDSGSTAGMTK
+1264 
-1276 GKLESGK
+1276 SGK
-1283 MQMLLDLLTSIQEQ
+1283 MQMLLDLLKSIQEQ

-1317 IESELGLR
+1317 IEEELGLR

-1410 TFEEKINALL
+1410 TFEEKINSLL